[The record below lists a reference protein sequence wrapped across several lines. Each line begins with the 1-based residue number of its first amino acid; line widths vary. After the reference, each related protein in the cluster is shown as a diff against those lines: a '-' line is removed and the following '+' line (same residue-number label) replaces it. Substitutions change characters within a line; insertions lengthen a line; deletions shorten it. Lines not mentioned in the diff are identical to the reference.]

1 MLFLYL
7 IPKASTPHT
16 ITHSHSHS
24 HSLAFLFSTLST
36 SHPQQSLSS
45 HDHPLTLTLSST
57 RPHMI
62 THSPSHYHPL
72 VLTRSPTHPHTIS
85 TRPHTITHSSSHN
98 HPLTLTQSPTHPHT
112 ITHSPSHYNSL
123 TLTYPTLLFSYH
135 CTTHNYN
142 TILLIVTINIVLTPN
157 DNAKISLVHLHGLV
171 LPWQVALF
179 RAPDAITLSAGRR
192 GKEERQQGREEK

>member
-7 IPKASTPHT
+7 IPHSFTPHT
-16 ITHSHSHS
+16 ITHSHS

-57 RPHMI
+57 RPH
-62 THSPSHYHPL
+62 
-72 VLTRSPTHPHTIS
+72 
-85 TRPHTITHSSSHN
+85 TITHSSSHN
-98 HPLTLTQSPTHPHT
+98 HPLTLTQSPTHPHTITHSPSHYHPLTLTLSPTHPHT

-135 CTTHNYN
+135 CTTYNYN
-142 TILLIVTINIVLTPN
+142 TILLIVTINIALTPN

-192 GKEERQQGREEK
+192 GKQERQQGREEK